1 VIGPSISTEGMI
13 IAEVLMSSSLQG
25 INGDE
30 DESLL
35 PSTSSLELVPIFTL
49 EAEAPQ
55 ATTSF
60 IAAVEASWVEGE
72 IVFEPG
78 APSHI

>member
-35 PSTSSLELVPIFTL
+35 PSTSSPELVPIFTL
-49 EAEAPQ
+49 EAETPQ